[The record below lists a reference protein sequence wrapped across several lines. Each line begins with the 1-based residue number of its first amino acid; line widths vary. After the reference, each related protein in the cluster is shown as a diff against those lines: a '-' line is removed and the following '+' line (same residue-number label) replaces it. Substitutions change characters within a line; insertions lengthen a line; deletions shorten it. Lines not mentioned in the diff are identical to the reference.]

1 VGGAPEKREIA
12 YFQAGDLAATGQPVR
27 QHLKDPT
34 MRVQPRLLAVLSALI
49 LSSLACNAMSPV
61 SPAVPPIT
69 PPPPPLV
76 LATPVVLAPV
86 VGTSDADE
94 QALISLYQRANQS
107 TVAIQVED
115 KATQELSLGSG
126 FVYDTQGHIVT
137 NQHVIDNAGN
147 IEVDFASGFK
157 ARATVLGSDQVADL
171 AVLRIDAPSD
181 QLIPLPL
188 GDSDQV
194 QVGQRV
200 IAIGNP
206 FGLAGTMTLGIV
218 SGLGRSLTSNASAPG
233 GSLFSAPDIIQTDA
247 AINPGNSGGPLLND
261 AGQVI
266 GVNKAIESTS
276 GVNSGIGFAVASNTV
291 NQIVPYLIKDG
302 KFVYPY
308 LGLTGLEELSLFA
321 QEQLKL
327 PQATGVYVT
336 SVTAGG
342 PSEKAGIHPDSAT
355 SSATQLTGDGD
366 LIIAIDGRPVKV
378 FSDILSYIINH
389 ARPGQEVTLTLL
401 RAGNKT
407 DVKVTLGERP

>member
-1 VGGAPEKREIA
+1 MR
-12 YFQAGDLAATGQPVR
+12 FQT
-27 QHLKDPT
+27 
-34 MRVQPRLLAVLSALI
+34 RLLAVLSVLL
-49 LSSLACNAMSPV
+49 LSSLACNAMVPSPA
-61 SPAVPPIT
+61 AVPPT
-69 PPPPPLV
+69 PVPPVPLV
-76 LATPVVLAPV
+76 VATPMVLPV
-86 VGTSDADE
+86 GAGAASTNE

-115 KATQELSLGSG
+115 KDTQQLSLGSG
-126 FVYDTQGHIVT
+126 FVYDNQGHVVT

-157 ARATVLGSDQVADL
+157 AHATVLGSDQVADI
-171 AVLRIDAPSD
+171 AVLRLEASGD

-188 GDSDQV
+188 ADSDQV
-194 QVGQRV
+194 LVGQQV

-233 GSLFSAPDIIQTDA
+233 GGSFSAPDIIQTDA
-247 AINPGNSGGPLLND
+247 AINPGNSGGPLLNA
-261 AGQVI
+261 AGEVI
-266 GVNKAIESTS
+266 GINKAIESTS
-276 GVNSGIGFAVASNTV
+276 GVNSGIGFAVASNTIKQV
-291 NQIVPYLIKDG
+291 VPELIKNG

-308 LGLTGLEELSLFA
+308 LGLTGLEELSLFT

-327 PQATGVYVT
+327 PQSNGVYVT

-342 PSEKAGIHPDSAT
+342 PSEKAGIRPDSAT
-355 SSATQLTGDGD
+355 STATQLKGDGD
-366 LIIAIDGRPVKV
+366 LIVAIDGHSVKI

-401 RAGNKT
+401 RGGSKM